1 MTKPGRVFIFEVF
14 LLLYEKKITET
25 ICNIPKVVV
34 TKSGLLLILM
44 NSYLA
49 SYSTDSNDRFVLVFY
64 NNIFTTIFLQQ
75 YFYNNIFTTIFLQ
88 QYFYNNIFTTIF
100 LQQYFLPQYFL
111 PQY

>member
-64 NNIFTTIFLQQ
+64 NNIF
-75 YFYNNIFTTIFLQ
+75 YHNIF
-88 QYFYNNIFTTIF
+88 YHNINVIETRSLI
-100 LQQYFLPQYFL
+100 QK
-111 PQY
+111 